1 MNENILE
8 IPEIFLIK
16 DSLVVNYDDIESDTS
31 LKLTKKIED
40 LNLQPRSVNGLHLEN
55 INYVGD
61 LVQHTE
67 ESLGHL
73 NNLGRKSIEDIKYA
87 LAEIDLK
94 LGLEISDRSNDQ
106 IRKYKKKTI
115 NKELV
120 KELLTIDQL
129 SFLIKNPRDSLLPQ
143 RAINALLNFGCKNMG
158 DVLEISEREMKRS
171 PSLGKI
177 SIAAIKKKFDQFNIN
192 LDDKLEPWNEEVVS
206 RIEDLVK
213 EKKRIHNKKKYTD
226 KFENLEEELSY
237 VINKVAVTSFNK
249 SSDLSRFIDIF
260 KSRYGLDGNPPKTL
274 EIIGQKYN
282 VTRERVRQI
291 QKTFER
297 MIRKID
303 FPFIIFNQCL
313 ETIKDNAP
321 FTEKEINHI
330 LKNKKIT
337 KIDYDIESLI
347 NLSELFSLTF
357 PKLEKIKFNK
367 INIFHYQNTYRSI
380 NKIVVDIKR
389 CVSRSGVC
397 NINFIKNHRNFYVTD
412 LSLDIIFSVIERFE
426 NFNWI
431 DPKKEWFTFYSRR
444 SRLINLIV
452 KVITSNSKIE
462 LSTLHKAVNR
472 NYRLSRDFILN
483 ENNFLNYCKIAFDIE
498 VKDKEIEFKSI
509 ESKISLLVGRL
520 GKQISDKESILIEVF
535 KKYGPILLYEDLY
548 DLLLSNG
555 VGIDHFN
562 QFIAYSPIISRI
574 DQSTYTLTGSKY
586 SLEGIKK
593 IKIDLATK
601 HFSPNECDFLEE
613 EKVYVEVNNYDK
625 YVKDLVYP
633 RILRKI
639 DNETKGI
646 RYNGKIYP
654 IID

>member
-1 MNENILE
+1 MSQE
-8 IPEIFLIK
+8 IPEIYLIK
-16 DSLVVNYDDIESDTS
+16 ESLVTNYSDLEDDTS
-31 LKLTKKIED
+31 FKLSKKIED
-40 LNLQPRSVNGLHLEN
+40 INLQIRSINGLQVEN

-61 LVQHTE
+61 LVQYTE
-67 ESLGHL
+67 EDLKRF
-73 NNLGRKSIEDIKYA
+73 NNLGRKSIEDIKEA
-87 LAEIDLK
+87 LSDMGLK
-94 LGLEISDRSNDQ
+94 LGLEISDHLNDQ
-106 IRKYKKKTI
+106 IKEYKKKII
-115 NKELV
+115 NKKLI
-120 KELLTIDQL
+120 KEPLTIDQL

-158 DVLEISEREMKRS
+158 DVLEISERELKRS
-171 PSLGKI
+171 QSLGKV
-177 SIAAIKKKFDQFNIN
+177 SIAAIKKKFYQFNIN
-192 LDDKLEPWNEEVVS
+192 LDDKLEPWNEEVIS
-206 RIEDLVK
+206 KIEDLVK
-213 EKKRIHNKKKYTD
+213 EKNKINNEKKYTD

-237 VINKVAVTSFNK
+237 VINKVAITSFNK
-249 SSDLSRFIDIF
+249 NSALDRYIDIF
-260 KSRYGLDGNPPKTL
+260 KSRYGLDGNAPKTL

-321 FTEKEINHI
+321 FTEEEINNI

-337 KIDYDIESLI
+337 TIDYDIESLI

-397 NINFIKNHRNFYVTD
+397 NINFIKNHRKFYSTD
-412 LSLDIIFSVIERFE
+412 LSLDIIFSVIKRFE

-431 DPKKEWFTFYSRR
+431 DSNKEWFTFYSRR
-444 SRLINLIV
+444 SRLINLIA

-483 ENNFLNYCKIAFDIE
+483 ESNFLNYCKIAFDIE

-520 GKQISDKESILIEVF
+520 GKQISEKESILIDVF
-535 KKYGPILLYEDLY
+535 KQYGPILLYEDLH
-548 DLLLSNG
+548 DLLLLNG
-555 VGIDHFN
+555 VGIDHIN
-562 QFIAYSPIISRI
+562 QFIAYSPIIGRI
-574 DQSTYTLTGSKY
+574 DQSTYTLTGAKY

-593 IKIDLATK
+593 IRIDLATK
-601 HFSPNECDFLEE
+601 YFNPHECDFLEG
-613 EKVYVEVNNYDK
+613 EKVFVEVNNYEK